1 MKGVRFRNSSCLIQ
15 QILAA
20 TPTPHPQDLSLDL
33 EFSTFRSED
42 YRYQDYLPHQMAS
55 PLLDDS
61 DYSLDYFTNSLRSE
75 DSEQNEGENCPNL

>member
-20 TPTPHPQDLSLDL
+20 TPAPQDISLDL

-42 YRYQDYLPHQMAS
+42 YRYQDYLPH
-55 PLLDDS
+55 
-61 DYSLDYFTNSLRSE
+61 
-75 DSEQNEGENCPNL
+75 